1 MKKKLNLKVKTQLI
15 ILITVVFAVTFFSS
29 VMSLHELKVSSEE
42 SAATLE
48 ATLRSDYDEM
58 IKGQVENALSLVQTI
73 YSQYR
78 SGDYTKEEAEKLAAD
93 EIRKLRYGDSGYFWI
108 DTYDGDNVVL
118 LGKETEGKNRMDS
131 VDSNNF
137 KMVEGFIKGAI

>member
-1 MKKKLNLKVKTQLI
+1 MKKKSNLKVKTQLI

-118 LGKETEGKNRMDS
+118 LGKEICTPKELILDTP
-131 VDSNNF
+131 VL
-137 KMVEGFIKGAI
+137 